1 MDKLRL
7 INYRC
12 FDDTGDIELRPITLL
27 LGANSSGKSSFLKFF
42 PLLQQSVGTTV
53 NGLFLWDGPNVDFK
67 DFKNTVK
74 DGEGEIVIEY
84 YVDRL
89 PVSMVFRRHDTTLAG
104 LKVSVTLAE
113 KDKFYDY
120 LKKISIRYDKV
131 IINYSFDKEGKCRIS
146 VNDFSTDDF
155 KNETVEIGVDN
166 SLLPTIRFDYSTNS
180 YGLVSYSS
188 TAASLEIMKF
198 NGEEIPDEPIRIF
211 DLETD
216 RGYIDTWDAIYEEF
230 HEKKKDATQ
239 EELKRITNIRIY
251 QQSGR
256 LLRTINDY
264 FNILANKFSY
274 VLPLRSIMNRYYRF
288 QNRAVDQIDPDGD
301 NLAMY
306 INSLSVDKLKEFNKW
321 LEPIFHFTI
330 RPWPSEGHVEILV
343 QEKDRKERNLVD
355 VGFGYTQILPILTII
370 WKSIYG
376 SDRPSSRRR
385 AMEPIII
392 AIEQPE
398 LHLHP
403 KFQSY
408 FADMLARVI
417 EDCHR
422 RKFKFS
428 VIIETHSEL
437 IVNKLGELIGSE
449 NSKLKSSDVNV
460 VLFDAQKEGLPN
472 YVHTT
477 TFDDKGYLN
486 NWPLGFFDEDD
497 VY

>member
-27 LGANSSGKSSFLKFF
+27 LGANSSGKSSFIKFF

-53 NGLFLWDGPNVDFK
+53 NGLFLWDGQYVDFK

-74 DGEGEIVIEY
+74 DGNGEITIEY
-84 YVDRL
+84 TIDKM
-89 PVSMVFRRHDTTLAG
+89 PVSYIFRRNDSVINDVRISMTLA
-104 LKVSVTLAE
+104 S
-113 KDKFYDY
+113 KDVFYDY
-120 LKKISIRYDKV
+120 LKQIVISYDKV
-131 IINYSFDKEGKCRIS
+131 NIKYDFVIDGRCKITANGICSDEFNDESIQVDFD
-146 VNDFSTDDF
+146 N
-155 KNETVEIGVDN
+155 N
-166 SLLPTIRFDYSTNS
+166 LLPTIGFEYMTKN
-180 YGLVSYSS
+180 YGLLGSTSVS
-188 TAASLEIMKF
+188 AAREIMKF
-198 NGEEIPDEPIRIF
+198 RGEKNINSPSRLFNVDIERIPIENWDTIYDQFKNQKELSTKKE
-211 DLETD
+211 LE
-216 RGYIDTWDAIYEEF
+216 
-230 HEKKKDATQ
+230 
-239 EELKRITNIRIY
+239 RITNIQFY
-251 QQSGR
+251 QISGR
-256 LLRTINDY
+256 ILRAVNDY
-264 FNILANKFSY
+264 FNSLAGKFSY

-306 INSLSVDKLKEFNKW
+306 LNSLPKPKLEAFSKWLKE
-321 LEPIFHFTI
+321 LFHFSI
-330 RPWPSEGHVEILV
+330 DLKPSEGHVEMLV
-343 QEKDRKERNLVD
+343 QEEGRTKRNLVD

-376 SDRPSSRRR
+376 SDRPRSRRR
-385 AMEPIII
+385 SMEPIFI

-408 FADMLARVI
+408 FVDMLARVI
-417 EDCHR
+417 YDCHR
-422 RKFKFS
+422 KGYKFS
-428 VIIETHSEL
+428 IIIETHSEI

-449 NSKLKSSDVNV
+449 ESSLTSSDVNV
-460 VLFDAQKEGLPN
+460 VLFDAKREGLPN

-477 TFDDKGYLN
+477 TYDENGYLE